1 MVIYKSGLPGTS
13 TENFALAEFLASYG
27 YIVISSPLQGTV
39 SKSFKSNI
47 PMELETQ
54 ARDVEFLIQEI
65 STFPIADREKIAAM
79 GYSFGGLGNMIA
91 QSRNDQI
98 KAILSLD
105 GTERYQPAFLRSSHF
120 FDPQKVDVPYL
131 HMAQKAIPEEVLL
144 EDNID
149 ASLNSEFEIFDELTQ
164 SEAYRIRF
172 HDLTHSN
179 FISFGILFGERDPRQ
194 DKSDTQILESYRW
207 VSRYALNFLDAYLK
221 EDSIGLA
228 FLQKEPSEN
237 GFPKDLISLERKS
250 ANPSGFSFTNFNE
263 LAFSRE
269 YLELQPL
276 YDSLKV
282 EHPGFQLQQGD
293 LNTLGLKRLFNPE
306 TADQGIRVLEFAVI
320 LYPDSAN
327 LFDSLGEAYLF
338 AGEKE
343 KAKGAFEKSLTLYPE
358 NQNAI
363 KRLNELM

>member
-1 MVIYKSGLPGTS
+1 
-13 TENFALAEFLASYG
+13 
-27 YIVISSPLQGTV
+27 
-39 SKSFKSNI
+39 
-47 PMELETQ
+47 
-54 ARDVEFLIQEI
+54 
-65 STFPIADREKIAAM
+65 
-79 GYSFGGLGNMIA
+79 MIA
-91 QSRNDQI
+91 QTRNEQI

-120 FDPQKVDVPYL
+120 FDPEKVDVPYL

-144 EDNID
+144 ADNID
-149 ASLNSEFEIFDELTQ
+149 TSLNTEFEIFDELTQ
-164 SEAYRIRF
+164 SEAYKFRF

-179 FISFGILFGERDPRQ
+179 FSTFGILFGERDPRQ
-194 DKSDTQILESYRW
+194 DRSDPEILESYRW
-207 VSRYALNFLDAYLK
+207 VSLYALNFLDAYMK
-221 EDSIGLA
+221 EDSIALA

-237 GFPKDLISLERKS
+237 GFPKDLISLERKFK
-250 ANPSGFSFTNFNE
+250 NPSGFSFGDFNQ

-276 YDSLKV
+276 YDSLNV
-282 EHPGFQLQQGD
+282 EHPGLQLPQGD

-306 TADQGIRVLEFAVI
+306 TADQGIRILEFAVI

-338 AGEKE
+338 TGENE
-343 KAKGAFEKSLTLYPE
+343 MAKGAFQKSLTLYPQ

-363 KRLNELM
+363 KRLNQLN